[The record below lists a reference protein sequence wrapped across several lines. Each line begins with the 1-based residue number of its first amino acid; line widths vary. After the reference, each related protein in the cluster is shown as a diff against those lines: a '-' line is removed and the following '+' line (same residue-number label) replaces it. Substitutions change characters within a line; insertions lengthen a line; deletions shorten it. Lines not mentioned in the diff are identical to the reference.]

1 MTLAPTMS
9 TMATIDVEQL
19 ARARKYD
26 WTPLEQMLE
35 QKFPAVCRMAHGL
48 CGREDVALKVI
59 ERIMRQAV
67 ERVPEWRDVETAERW
82 FYHHTILA
90 ARETAETQKPEPDKD
105 LLVKLCDSPT
115 PAYVAFIRAIRNLPV
130 QQREAFILHHGEDL
144 NTRHMATAMDC
155 STKAAEMHLD
165 AAHEALEPIAGDAFV
180 ALRERLTRAY
190 AAMTPADAVVRP
202 TVRPYVARFIIPMRI
217 KRTAR
222 MVLLTSLLLITCIV
236 AWSRRHQVPFLR
248 DLAQYLGY

>member
-1 MTLAPTMS
+1 MTTMAVTMS
-9 TMATIDVEQL
+9 TMALDADQL

-35 QKFPAVCRMAHGL
+35 QKFPAVCRMSHGL
-48 CGREDVALKVI
+48 TGREDVALKVV
-59 ERIMRQAV
+59 ERIMRQAI

-90 ARETAETQKPEPDKD
+90 ARETAETEKPEPDKD
-105 LLVKLCDSPT
+105 LLVKLCENPT

-144 NTRHMATAMDC
+144 NTRQMATAMDC

-165 AAHEALEPIAGDAFV
+165 AAHDALEPIAGDAFV

-202 TVRPYVARFIIPMRI
+202 TVRPYVARVIIPMRI

-222 MVLLTSLLLITCIV
+222 LVLFSSLLLFTCIV
-236 AWSRRHQVPFLR
+236 AWSRRHQIPVLDSIARYF
-248 DLAQYLGY
+248 GV

>member
-1 MTLAPTMS
+1 M
-9 TMATIDVEQL
+9 TMALTMGSMPLDADQL

-26 WTPLEQMLE
+26 WTPLEKILE
-35 QKFPAVCRMAHGL
+35 QMFPAVCRMAHGL
-48 CGREDVALKVI
+48 SGREDVALKVV

-67 ERVPEWRDVETAERW
+67 ERVPEWRDVESAERW

-105 LLVKLCDSPT
+105 LLVKLAENPT

-144 NTRHMATAMDC
+144 NTRNMATAMDC

-165 AAHEALEPIAGDAFV
+165 AAHDALEPIAGDAFV

-190 AAMTPADAVVRP
+190 AAMTPADAIVRP

-222 MVLLTSLLLITCIV
+222 MALLTSLLLITCIV
-236 AWSRRHQVPFLR
+236 AWSRRHQVPFL
-248 DLAQYLGY
+248 DSLARYFGV

>member
-1 MTLAPTMS
+1 MTMS
-9 TMATIDVEQL
+9 ATMGAMALNADQL

-48 CGREDVALKVI
+48 SGREDVALKAI
-59 ERIMRQAV
+59 ERIMQQAV
-67 ERVPEWRDVETAERW
+67 ERVPDWRDVESVDRW
-82 FYHHTILA
+82 FHHHTILVT
-90 ARETAETQKPEPDKD
+90 RETAETQKPEPEKD
-105 LLVKLCDSPT
+105 LLVKLCENPT

-144 NTRHMATAMDC
+144 NTRQMATAMDC

-165 AAHEALEPIAGDAFV
+165 AAHDALEPIAGDAFV

-190 AAMTPADAVVRP
+190 AAMTPSDAIVRP
-202 TVRPYVARFIIPMRI
+202 TVRPYVARHIIPMRI

-222 MVLLTSLLLITCIV
+222 LVLFAGLLLITCIV
-236 AWSRRHQVPFLR
+236 AWDRRHQVPFLN
-248 DLAQYLGY
+248 DLVQYLGL